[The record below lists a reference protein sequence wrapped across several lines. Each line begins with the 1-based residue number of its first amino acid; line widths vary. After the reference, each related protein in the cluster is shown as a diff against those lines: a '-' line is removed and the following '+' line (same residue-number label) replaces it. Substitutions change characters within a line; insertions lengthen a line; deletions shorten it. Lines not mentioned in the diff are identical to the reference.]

1 MTSTTFRYSN
11 APGQHWGVGVLF
23 AAGAPQR
30 QPVLL
35 VS

>member
-1 MTSTTFRYSN
+1 MTSTIRLN
-11 APGQHWGVGVLF
+11 GPGMHWGVGVLF
-23 AAGAPQR
+23 AAGAAVR

>member
-1 MTSTTFRYSN
+1 MTSTIRFSN
-11 APGQHWGVGVLF
+11 APGMHRGPGALF
-23 AAGAPQR
+23 VAGARTR